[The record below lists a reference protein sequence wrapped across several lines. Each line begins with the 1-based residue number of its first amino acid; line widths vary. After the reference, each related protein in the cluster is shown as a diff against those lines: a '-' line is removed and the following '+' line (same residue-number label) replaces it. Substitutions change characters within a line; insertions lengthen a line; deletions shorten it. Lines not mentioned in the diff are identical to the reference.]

1 MGEKTREKRVVVTGL
16 GVISPVGIGKKAFW
30 ESLLEGKSG
39 IDKVTRFDPTPYPS
53 KIAAEVRDFEPDNFF
68 DRKEAKRMDRFT
80 QFGLAAAKMAIDDAG
95 VSLEKVDAERV
106 GVIIG
111 SGVGG
116 IETLEEQMRVLI
128 AKGPGR
134 VSPFLIP
141 MMINNMVA
149 GQVAIQLKVK
159 GPSFSVVT
167 ACASG
172 ATAVGEAFRMLQRGD
187 LDIVLAGG
195 TEAPIT
201 EIAFAGF
208 CSMRAMSTRNDEPSS
223 ASRPFD
229 KNRDGFVIGEGA
241 GIMVLETL
249 DHALQRDARIY
260 CELVGYGATSDGY
273 HITAPHPEG
282 EGAARAIML
291 ALEDAH
297 VLPQDVDYI
306 NAHGTSTELN
316 DKIETLA
323 IKRVF
328 GDYAYRV
335 PVSSIKSMIGHL
347 MGAAGAVGAI
357 STVLSITT
365 GWIPPTINYQVPDPE
380 CDLDYVPNHSREKEI
395 NLAICNAFGFGGH
408 NAVLVFKRYVD

>member
-1 MGEKTREKRVVVTGL
+1 MGEKSRKNRVVVTGV
-16 GVISPVGIGKKAFW
+16 GVVSPVGIGKKAFW

-39 IDKVTRFDPTPYPS
+39 INRVTRFDPTPYPS
-53 KIAAEVRDFEPDNFF
+53 KIAAEVRDFNPDDFF
-68 DRKEAKRMDRFT
+68 DRKEAKRMDRFA
-80 QFGLAAAKMAIDDAG
+80 QFGLAAAKMAIDDAA
-95 VSLEKVDAERV
+95 VDLRKIDAERI
-106 GVIIG
+106 GVIVG

-116 IETLEEQMRVLI
+116 IETLEEQVHILI
-128 AKGPGR
+128 SKGPGR

-149 GQVAIQLKVK
+149 GQIAIQLQVK
-159 GPSFSVVT
+159 GPSLSVVT

-172 ATAVGEAFRMLQRGD
+172 ATAVGEAFRMLQRGELD
-187 LDIVLAGG
+187 LVLAGG
-195 TEAPIT
+195 AEAPIT

-208 CSMRAMSTRNDEPSS
+208 CSMRAMSTRNDEPSM

-229 KNRDGFVIGEGA
+229 KGRDGFVIGEGA

-249 DHALQRDARIY
+249 AHALERGARIY
-260 CELVGYGATSDGY
+260 CELMGYGATSDGY

-282 EGAARAIML
+282 EGAAKAMML
-291 ALEDAH
+291 ALEDAN
-297 VLPQDVDYI
+297 VSPCDIDYI

-328 GDYAYRV
+328 GDYAYRI

-357 STVLSITT
+357 STVLSVAT
-365 GWIPPTINYQVPDPE
+365 GWVPPTINYQVPDPE
-380 CDLDYVPNHSREKEI
+380 CDLDYVPNRAREKEI

-408 NAVLVFKRYVD
+408 NAVLVFKKYMD